1 MRREVCAHPGLDGA
15 VVTQDKDSTVKVI
28 LLGVDGDM
36 WVSVREELVGGC
48 RAGSPCPEVSEVLLK
63 VRVSVVERV
72 KVDDVEVVFT
82 SYEERESPM

>member
-15 VVTQDKDSTVKVI
+15 VVSQDKDSTVKVI
-28 LLGVDGDM
+28 LLGGEGWCVDGDV
-36 WVSVREELVGGC
+36 WISVREELVGVC

-72 KVDDVEVVFT
+72 
-82 SYEERESPM
+82 